1 MHNSNWEKVRDS
13 KDLVSAPRRTIRDPF
28 GDDMDQGV
36 PDVHPGDVVRVEE
49 GIGVVRYLGEVRF
62 AKGLWAGVELV
73 EKLGMHDGQVGGK
86 RYFRCKPNH
95 GVLCDSAKIT
105 KKIKPEELLER
116 VTLLNNENL
125 DLRKEN
131 EKITSKNKAY
141 EAKLTAL
148 NILEPPKPQVDCFED
163 IELGDRVRLSN
174 RKTGTVKF
182 IGRTRGDPETF
193 VGLEMHSW
201 ISNGNNGIRNG
212 HRYFH
217 CRNGWGYFARKAQV
231 VEIVEKSEKQPEV
244 PRLDFKIGDRVEI
257 DRQRTGVVKYLG
269 DVDFTKDEMVGLEM
283 DVWTSFGHDGTVGGK
298 RYFQASHGKGYFC
311 KYESVV
317 RVLAADEEVKPPR
330 SSFAKFQG
338 IGKSRSSFLR
348 EDGLDLNK
356 LDKSLTAEMKLQ
368 LEIKRLDSVGKIK
381 IGQMVR
387 LKRGREGTV
396 KFIGHVDFTAEE
408 VIGLELTQ
416 WTEKGHDGSLQGKR
430 YFTCA
435 AGRGYFT
442 KRANI
447 ALVGVDVDDIP
458 DVFTKG
464 SDEID
469 PMTVKVGDRIRLKRG
484 KVGVVKFIG
493 KVPGIKRECVVGM
506 ELDTV
511 GDELGHDGFSPIG
524 DRIFA
529 CSPAHGYWT
538 SKESIEKILKR
549 PRPRSVSSG
558 NRHHARRGTDMC
570 MPMPE
575 VKERTVDIEF
585 SIGDTVRLAR
595 GKEGI
600 VRFIGRV
607 EGMKQGG
614 EVIGLELNQWSQKG
628 HDGTH
633 KGKKYFSCPPGRGY
647 FTTRKAVA
655 ELLKKA
661 STADR
666 EQAVPR
672 EEPVPEEQPEKS
684 SKTLIEV
691 SEGERVRLRN
701 GRTGTVWYIGKA
713 GFAKGEVVGMELD
726 QWAVKGNDGSMKG
739 VRYFSCPS
747 GHGYFTRREA
757 IVEKLEQTRRLSKRK
772 SAMTGRARGHSIM
785 SDAIREPSPEIPS
798 LDINGM
804 VVKIGD
810 RIRLK
815 RGKIGTIKYIGPVKG
830 TEQTVIGLELTQWYE
845 RGNDGTFKGVRY
857 FETRGHGWG
866 YFTKPTSIAEVIK

>member
-1 MHNSNWEKVRDS
+1 MLTSSWDKVRGS
-13 KDLVSAPRRTIRDPF
+13 RDLVSAPRRIIRDPF
-28 GDDMDQGV
+28 NDDVDKGV
-36 PDVHPGDVVRVEE
+36 PDFNPGDVVRVEE

-62 AKGLWAGVELV
+62 AKGVWAGVELV
-73 EKLGMHDGQVGGK
+73 ERLGMHDGQVGGK

-95 GVLCDSAKIT
+95 GVLCDSAKVT

-116 VTLLNNENL
+116 VTLLNNELL

-131 EKITSKNKAY
+131 EKISSKNKMY
-141 EAKLTAL
+141 EAKLAEL
-148 NILEPPKPQVDCFED
+148 NILEPPKPQVVIFED
-163 IELGDRVRLSN
+163 LELGDRVRLSN
-174 RKTGTVKF
+174 RKTGTIKF

-212 HRYFH
+212 HRYFN

-231 VEIVEKSEKQPEV
+231 IEIVEKHKKLPTVERIKI
-244 PRLDFKIGDRVEI
+244 DIGDRVEI

-269 DVDFTKDEMVGLEM
+269 TVDFTKDEMVGLEM
-283 DVWTSFGHDGTVGGK
+283 DVWTSFGHDGTVAGR
-298 RYFQASHGKGYFC
+298 RYFQAAHGKGYFC
-311 KYESVV
+311 KYENVI
-317 RVLAADEEVKPPR
+317 RVLDPDEEFRPPR
-330 SSFAKFQG
+330 LSYAKFQG
-338 IGKSRSSFLR
+338 FGRSRTSINR
-348 EDGLDLNK
+348 EDSLEINK
-356 LDKSLTAEMKLQ
+356 IESPITEEMKLQ
-368 LEIKRLDSVGKIK
+368 LEIKRLDSVGKIQV
-381 IGQMVR
+381 GQKVR

-396 KFIGHVDFTAEE
+396 KFIGNVHFTSEE

-416 WTEKGHDGSLQGKR
+416 WTDKGHDGSLQGKR

-447 ALVGVDVDDIP
+447 ANVIEMQIDDIP
-458 DVFTKG
+458 DVFTRG
-464 SDEID
+464 SEAID
-469 PMTVKVGDRIRLKRG
+469 PMDVKVGDRIRLKRG
-484 KVGVVKFIG
+484 KVGVVKYIG
-493 KVPGIKRECVVGM
+493 NVPGIKRECVVGM

-511 GDELGHDGFSPIG
+511 GDELGHDGLSPNG
-524 DRIFA
+524 QRIFS

-549 PRPRSVSSG
+549 PRPRSISG
-558 NRHHARRGTDMC
+558 ARRHNRAGTDMC
-570 MPMPE
+570 MPE
-575 VKERTVDIEF
+575 IKERTVELAIN
-585 SIGDTVRLAR
+585 IGDTVRLAR

-600 VRFIGRV
+600 VLFIGRV
-607 EGMKQGG
+607 EGMKQD
-614 EVIGLELNQWSQKG
+614 EIVGLELNQWSQKG
-628 HDGTH
+628 HDGSH
-633 KGKKYFSCPPGRGY
+633 KGKKYFSCAPGRGY
-647 FTTRKAVA
+647 FTTRRAVA

-661 STADR
+661 STAER
-666 EQAVPR
+666 EQTVTR
-672 EEPVPEEQPEKS
+672 EEPVAKELPPKS
-684 SKTLIEV
+684 SKTQIEV

-757 IVEKLEQTRRLSKRK
+757 IVEKLEKTGRMSKRK
-772 SAMTGRARGHSIM
+772 SGMMIGRARGHSIL
-785 SDAIREPSPEIPS
+785 SDAAPEASPEVAS

-804 VVKIGD
+804 VVKVGD

-830 TEQTVIGLELTQWYE
+830 TEQTVVGLELTQWYE
-845 RGNDGTFKGVRY
+845 RGNDGTFKGARY